1 MDKNITRLL
10 NIDPTGK
17 EMFAYRY
24 AYDGNGNQ
32 ILKEEN
38 EKVTA
43 YSYDALNR
51 LKEVIYP
58 GDIRERFEYDANGNR
73 LKREYGDILEQY
85 EYDNCNRL
93 IQKIKKA

>member
-1 MDKNITRLL
+1 
-10 NIDPTGK
+10 
-17 EMFAYRY
+17 MFAYRY

-51 LKEVIYP
+51 LKEVIYR
-58 GDIRERFEYDANGNR
+58 GY
-73 LKREYGDILEQY
+73 KREV
-85 EYDNCNRL
+85 
-93 IQKIKKA
+93 